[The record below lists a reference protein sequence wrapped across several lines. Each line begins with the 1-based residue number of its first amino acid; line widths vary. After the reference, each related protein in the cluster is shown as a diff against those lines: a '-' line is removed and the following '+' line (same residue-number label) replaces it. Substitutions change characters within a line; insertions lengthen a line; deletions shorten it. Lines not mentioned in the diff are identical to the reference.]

1 MSTPRFFLSR
11 VWGVIRARQ
20 LDRDL
25 QQQIAGH
32 LDEAA
37 DEYVRQGLSPEDAR
51 RAALRSFGDVGR
63 TQESWREA
71 RSFLSLDHLQRDVRH
86 AIRGL
91 RRSAGFSCVVLIV
104 LAIGTG
110 ALTSVFALLNSVV
123 LQPLSFAESDRLV
136 VIRHSAPG
144 LGLED
149 TGLSSGLYLHYSEHV
164 QSLES
169 LAVYKERVVLNLRL
183 PDEGTQRVLVTYASA
198 ALFKVLQTQPALGR
212 LFTEEDGR
220 PGFMKMKWRIPV
232 LLSHALWISRFGGD
246 SNVIGRI
253 LIVNDSPRE
262 VVGVLPEG
270 FAFPRADARS
280 ILT

>member
-1 MSTPRFFLSR
+1 M
-11 VWGVIRARQ
+11 
-20 LDRDL
+20 
-25 QQQIAGH
+25 
-32 LDEAA
+32 
-37 DEYVRQGLSPEDAR
+37 
-51 RAALRSFGDVGR
+51 
-63 TQESWREA
+63 
-71 RSFLSLDHLQRDVRH
+71 
-86 AIRGL
+86 
-91 RRSAGFSCVVLIV
+91 
-104 LAIGTG
+104 
-110 ALTSVFALLNSVV
+110 
-123 LQPLSFAESDRLV
+123 
-136 VIRHSAPG
+136 
-144 LGLED
+144 
-149 TGLSSGLYLHYSEHV
+149 
-164 QSLES
+164 
-169 LAVYKERVVLNLRL
+169 LNLRL